1 MRFLS
6 LRWQD
11 QCVVAL
17 TTMLVFS
24 IIAGVV
30 LTSRNELAVWLRR
43 KIMILIAKLESLTE
57 WLSDDEA
64 FDPEWMDAAKWE
76 ESRR

>member
-1 MRFLS
+1 MRFFS

-24 IIAGVV
+24 IIVGVV

-43 KIMILIAKLESLTE
+43 KIQILIAKLESLTE

-64 FDPEWMDAAKWE
+64 FDPEWMDAENWG

>member
-1 MRFLS
+1 MRFFS

-24 IIAGVV
+24 IIVGVV

-57 WLSDDEA
+57 WLSDDES